1 MGNPILYI
9 VIPCYNEEA
18 VLPLTSGMFL
28 KKIKDLAAAGKIS
41 DKSRILFVNDGS
53 KDKTWDIIRSLA
65 EADEHYRGV
74 CLSRNRGHQ
83 NALLAGLMTAKD
95 LADVT
100 ISIDCDGQDDIN
112 AMDAMIDEYLAGMDV
127 VYGVRSKRETD
138 TWFKRTTAEG
148 FYKVMK
154 ALGADVVFN
163 HADYRLLSK
172 RALEGLAEFREVNLF
187 LRGLVP
193 LVGYRCSSVYYE
205 RAERIAG
212 ESHYPLKKML
222 AFAFDGI
229 TSLSVKPL
237 RLITLAGMLVS
248 AVSFVA
254 IIVTLITKLVGFTV
268 TGWTSMICA
277 IYFLGGVQLLAVL
290 LCLHQAMYL
299 NHLLA
304 VDYQRSEQEA
314 AVVRTLGTELV
325 RDYGTDKPVVLV
337 GRYTLGENIT
347 RYTTADP
354 MQHPLYR
361 FFREHTSW
369 ESGDTVKYV
378 ETNCNSV
385 LNWSVTAF
393 SEVDDVYGQAA
404 EHLFRYYGF
413 ALDMTHSAA
422 LHEQAQTYADA
433 HDLPGYPRAG
443 AIVDC
448 GDYVLVN
455 LQ

>member
-1 MGNPILYI
+1 MSPVLYI

-212 ESHYPLKKML
+212 KSHYPLKKML

-248 AVSFVA
+248 AVSFIA

-277 IYFLGGVQLLAVL
+277 IYFLGGVQLLGIGVIGEYVGKIYNETKA
-290 LCLHQAMYL
+290 
-299 NHLLA
+299 
-304 VDYQRSEQEA
+304 RPRFIISETTFEK
-314 AVVRTLGTELV
+314 E
-325 RDYGTDKPVVLV
+325 KP
-337 GRYTLGENIT
+337 
-347 RYTTADP
+347 
-354 MQHPLYR
+354 
-361 FFREHTSW
+361 
-369 ESGDTVKYV
+369 
-378 ETNCNSV
+378 
-385 LNWSVTAF
+385 
-393 SEVDDVYGQAA
+393 
-404 EHLFRYYGF
+404 
-413 ALDMTHSAA
+413 
-422 LHEQAQTYADA
+422 
-433 HDLPGYPRAG
+433 
-443 AIVDC
+443 
-448 GDYVLVN
+448 
-455 LQ
+455 

>member
-205 RAERIAG
+205 RAERISG

-277 IYFLGGVQLLAVL
+277 IYFLGGVQLLGIGVIGEYVGKIYNETKA
-290 LCLHQAMYL
+290 
-299 NHLLA
+299 
-304 VDYQRSEQEA
+304 RPRFIISETTFEK
-314 AVVRTLGTELV
+314 E
-325 RDYGTDKPVVLV
+325 KP
-337 GRYTLGENIT
+337 
-347 RYTTADP
+347 
-354 MQHPLYR
+354 
-361 FFREHTSW
+361 
-369 ESGDTVKYV
+369 
-378 ETNCNSV
+378 
-385 LNWSVTAF
+385 
-393 SEVDDVYGQAA
+393 
-404 EHLFRYYGF
+404 
-413 ALDMTHSAA
+413 
-422 LHEQAQTYADA
+422 
-433 HDLPGYPRAG
+433 
-443 AIVDC
+443 
-448 GDYVLVN
+448 
-455 LQ
+455 

>member
-1 MGNPILYI
+1 MFGYGLFACLFVSYPLM
-9 VIPCYNEEA
+9 NEIWEYSGANVCVCGGYLLDAAALNLLWDARQPGVPWRGRALRMCAAALCLMVVCSSYESLAAVFVLAVFVLLTLEQLLAAERPRFAA
-18 VLPLTSGMFL
+18 VLTEGLWY
-28 KKIKDLAAAGKIS
+28 AAALVGGLCLRVLVTTGIHLVLPPQAAANGATE
-41 DKSRILFVNDGS
+41 ILWAFYPF
-53 KDKTWDIIRSLA
+53 I
-65 EADEHYRGV
+65 
-74 CLSRNRGHQ
+74 
-83 NALLAGLMTAKD
+83 
-95 LADVT
+95 
-100 ISIDCDGQDDIN
+100 
-112 AMDAMIDEYLAGMDV
+112 YLA
-127 VYGVRSKRETD
+127 K
-138 TWFKRTTAEG
+138 
-148 FYKVMK
+148 
-154 ALGADVVFN
+154 
-163 HADYRLLSK
+163 LLVKSILINY
-172 RALEGLAEFREVNLF
+172 A
-187 LRGLVP
+187 LRGCFYLPIAELTVAALVFIVLVIVLAVRKKRP
-193 LVGYRCSSVYYE
+193 LLLLTG
-205 RAERIAG
+205 
-212 ESHYPLKKML
+212 
-222 AFAFDGI
+222 
-229 TSLSVKPL
+229 
-237 RLITLAGMLVS
+237 AGMLLSLVLL
-248 AVSFVA
+248 SFVQGKCSPYRTCQVFA
-254 IIVTLITKLVGFTV
+254 LFVALAVLAVYELLRRAAARRAV
-268 TGWTSMICA
+268 L
-277 IYFLGGVQLLAVL
+277 LGGVQLLAVL

>member
-222 AFAFDGI
+222 AFAFA
-229 TSLSVKPL
+229 SSRWRACWSAPSALSPSSSRSSQSWWAL
-237 RLITLAGMLVS
+237 R
-248 AVSFVA
+248 
-254 IIVTLITKLVGFTV
+254 
-268 TGWTSMICA
+268 
-277 IYFLGGVQLLAVL
+277 
-290 LCLHQAMYL
+290 
-299 NHLLA
+299 
-304 VDYQRSEQEA
+304 
-314 AVVRTLGTELV
+314 
-325 RDYGTDKPVVLV
+325 
-337 GRYTLGENIT
+337 
-347 RYTTADP
+347 
-354 MQHPLYR
+354 
-361 FFREHTSW
+361 
-369 ESGDTVKYV
+369 
-378 ETNCNSV
+378 
-385 LNWSVTAF
+385 
-393 SEVDDVYGQAA
+393 
-404 EHLFRYYGF
+404 
-413 ALDMTHSAA
+413 
-422 LHEQAQTYADA
+422 
-433 HDLPGYPRAG
+433 
-443 AIVDC
+443 
-448 GDYVLVN
+448 
-455 LQ
+455 